1 MKKRIV
7 RQTILPVFLLI
18 VVSFTYAGG
27 QGETEPAEQAPRTL
41 TVLAPVDWRPIL
53 DEVASDW
60 YQQKGIELEIVSLA
74 YDEVQTR
81 IVTSARGGADV
92 DIVYV
97 DTIWPAEFAKAG
109 FLRPV
114 DDYVPESLRAG
125 IAPALLDQL
134 EWNGHLWAF
143 PYNNQSKWL
152 FYNREILERAGFSK
166 PPETW
171 EEMEAMSREMM
182 SRDLVKYGI
191 AWGWTQAEGLICD
204 ATVIFGGFDGFWQNS
219 SGAWAFNTSGAV
231 EALNFMTESIGS
243 EGWADPAS
251 VNLNDRTNL
260 NPFLAGDTAFVTNWA
275 FAWGLI
281 QDPNESE
288 VVDKVGITIIP
299 ASESGSDPSSSVTG
313 GGGWGVFANSDSPE
327 LAMEFLQYLTTY
339 DKQLK
344 ALELQQNMPIY
355 TDMYSDREV
364 LEDYPHFRD
373 FGAQFE
379 YAHFRPVLPW
389 YTEWSLQAQIEIQK
403 ALTGAK
409 SPEAAISDLYDFSME
424 KSEEYGS

>member
-1 MKKRIV
+1 MSQRVV
-7 RQTILPVFLLI
+7 RGIWILLLMGILVGTI
-18 VVSFTYAGG
+18 YAGG
-27 QGETEPAEQAPRTL
+27 QNEAEEESAETL

-53 DEVASDW
+53 DEVAPDW
-60 YQQKGIELEIVSLA
+60 YEKTGIELEIVSLA

-109 FLRPV
+109 FLLPV
-114 DDYVPESLRAG
+114 EDNVPDELREA

-152 FYNREILERAGFSK
+152 FYNKEKLKKAGYSD
-166 PPETW
+166 PPATW
-171 EEMEAMSREMM
+171 EEMEKMSRKMM
-182 SRDLVKYGI
+182 ADGLIEYGI

-204 ATVIFGGFDGFWQNS
+204 ATVIFGGFDAFWQ
-219 SGAWAFNTSGAV
+219 GEDGDWAFDTVGAV
-231 EALNFMTESIGS
+231 DALNFMTDSIAKG
-243 EGWADPAS
+243 GWADPAS

-260 NPFLAGDTAFVTNWA
+260 NPFLAGNTAFVTNWA

-281 QDPNESE
+281 QDPNESD
-288 VVDKVGITIIP
+288 VVDQVGITIIP
-299 ASESGSDPSSSVTG
+299 ASSSSSEPSSSVTG
-313 GGGWGVFANSDSPE
+313 GGGWGVFANSDTPE
-327 LAMEFLQYLTTY
+327 AAMEFLQYLTTY
-339 DKQLK
+339 DKQLQ

-355 TDMYSDREV
+355 TEMYSDQQV
-364 LEDYPHFRD
+364 LAEYPHFRD
-373 FGAQFE
+373 FGPQFE

-389 YTEWSLQAQIEIQK
+389 YTEWSLQAQIEIQR

-409 SPEAAISDLYDFSME
+409 SPEKAISDLYDFSME
-424 KSEEYGS
+424 KSGEYGS